1 MILRGTL
8 YKSIQLVG
16 SCILVKKRKKW
27 QWLKAHNTTWNSWE
41 WKLILQQK
49 KIYFTFSM
57 SFSPI
62 HCFWSASSPSS
73 SAVALPQLYF
83 EAITAQHLL
92 LPLRPHSHPK
102 DQRNV
107 AHLRRRAP
115 VSVSLC
121 PSLYPSLS
129 SFLSTLD
136 GLSKTIWHDTV
147 RATAV
152 INYLTTF
159 RMILTWPL
167 QERISNSKM
176 TPFLINDLRARVV
189 LSVSKVMQQSSKYWC
204 WGEVEDFSGLL
215 KRRKITHSKEI

>member
-1 MILRGTL
+1 M
-8 YKSIQLVG
+8 
-16 SCILVKKRKKW
+16 
-27 QWLKAHNTTWNSWE
+27 WNSCE
-41 WKLILQQK
+41 WKRIFQHK
-49 KIYFTFSM
+49 KFNFTFSV

-62 HCFWSASSPSS
+62 HCFWSGSSPSS
-73 SAVALPQLYF
+73 SAVALSQLHF

-107 AHLRRRAP
+107 AHLRRHAP

-121 PSLYPSLS
+121 PSLYPSLR
-129 SFLSTLD
+129 SFLTTR
-136 GLSKTIWHDTV
+136 LSKTIWHDTV
-147 RATAV
+147 RAATV

-159 RMILTWPL
+159 RMNPMWPL
-167 QERISNSKM
+167 QERVSNSKM
-176 TPFLINDLRARVV
+176 TPFLINDLRAWVV